1 MLVEAPAGLDVGL
14 VHADHE
20 ALVQVLIELR
30 PHRLDG
36 RAEAVAD
43 VLATE
48 AAREVDVG
56 LAVDVGEPGARGP
69 GHEKGRSANGAERP
83 DRRIDP
89 TGEDGPRPVEQ
100 VGRATHV
107 SATAR

>member
-1 MLVEAPAGLDVGL
+1 MGVPQDQRAP
-14 VHADHE
+14 
-20 ALVQVLIELR
+20 R
-30 PHRLDG
+30 
-36 RAEAVAD
+36 AD
-43 VLATE
+43 V
-48 AAREVDVG
+48 VDVN